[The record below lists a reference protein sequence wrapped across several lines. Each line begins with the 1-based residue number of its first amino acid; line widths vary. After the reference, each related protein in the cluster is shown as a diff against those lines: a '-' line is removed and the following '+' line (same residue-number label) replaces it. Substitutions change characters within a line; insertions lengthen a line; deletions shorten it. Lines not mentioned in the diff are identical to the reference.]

1 VPAAGRDLAAGLPRE
16 DHQMK
21 GITTRLRAA
30 LVAIMLG
37 FGVGLA
43 AAPATASQALAQAAA
58 APSAASEQILFN
70 YLQGDV
76 RGRVSIP
83 DQRAATLIQPAGRD
97 FQTFWR
103 STMKWIGA
111 VAILGMLAVIVIF
124 YMVRGPIRIEAGPS
138 GRTIERFNGLERFA
152 HWLTASTFIVLGIT
166 GLNIT
171 FGRELLLPIL
181 GPDAFTA
188 WSEFGKV
195 AHNFLSFP
203 FTLGVALMLVI
214 WIKDNLPSRVDAQWL
229 AQGGGLIGRAHPP
242 AKKFNAGQKIIFWS
256 VVLGGAA
263 IAVTGYIMMF
273 PFQFWATDIHG
284 MQLAIQLHGIIA
296 LVLIAIILGHIY
308 IGSLGMEGAFAAMG
322 SGRVDLNWAKEHHSL
337 WVEEMMSGGRDAAAP
352 SGARRAGAG

>member
-1 VPAAGRDLAAGLPRE
+1 
-16 DHQMK
+16 MK

>member
-1 VPAAGRDLAAGLPRE
+1 
-16 DHQMK
+16 MK
-21 GITTRLRAA
+21 GITTRLHAA
-30 LVAIMLG
+30 LVAIVLG
-37 FGVGLA
+37 LGIGLA
-43 AAPATASQALAQAAA
+43 AAPATAPEALAQAPA
-58 APSAASEQILFN
+58 APPAASEQMLFN

-76 RGRVSIP
+76 RGRVTIP
-83 DQRAATLIQPAGRD
+83 DQRAAMLIQPAGRD

-103 STMKWIGA
+103 STMKWIGGIA
-111 VAILGMLAVIVIF
+111 VGGMLVVLVIF
-124 YMVRGPIRIEAGPS
+124 YLVRGTIRISAGPS
-138 GRTIERFNGLERFA
+138 GRTIQRFNGVERFA

-188 WSEFGKV
+188 WSELGKV

-203 FTLGVALMLVI
+203 FTLGIALMLVI
-214 WIKDNLPSRVDAQWL
+214 WIKDNLPSRVDAQWF
-229 AQGGGLIGRAHPP
+229 AQGGGLIGSAHPP
-242 AKKFNAGQKIIFWS
+242 ARKFNAGQKLIFWS

-273 PFQFWATDIHG
+273 PFQFIATDMAG

-296 LVLIAIILGHIY
+296 LVLIAIILAHIY

-322 SGRVDLNWAKEHHSL
+322 SGRVDLNWAKEHHSI
-337 WVEEMMSGGRDAAAP
+337 WVDEMMSGGRDAAAP
-352 SGARRAGAG
+352 SGARSAGAD

>member
-1 VPAAGRDLAAGLPRE
+1 
-16 DHQMK
+16 MK

-43 AAPATASQALAQAAA
+43 AAPATAPQALAQAAA
-58 APSAASEQILFN
+58 APSAASEQILLN

-138 GRTIERFNGLERFA
+138 GRTIQRFSGLERFA

>member
-1 VPAAGRDLAAGLPRE
+1 
-16 DHQMK
+16 MK
-21 GITTRLRAA
+21 GLTTRLRAA
-30 LVAIMLG
+30 LVAIVLG

-43 AAPATASQALAQAAA
+43 AAPATGPQALAQAPA
-58 APSAASEQILFN
+58 APSAASEQILLN

-111 VAILGMLAVIVIF
+111 VAILGMLAVITIF

-138 GRTIERFNGLERFA
+138 GRTIQRFSGLERFA

-203 FTLGVALMLVI
+203 FTLGIALMLVI
-214 WIKDNLPSRVDAQWL
+214 WIKDNLPSRIDAEWL
-229 AQGGGLIGRAHPP
+229 AQGGGLIGSAHPP

-256 VVLGGAA
+256 VMLGGAA

-273 PFQFWATDIHG
+273 PFQLIVHDMAG
-284 MQLAIQLHGIIA
+284 MQLAIELHGIIA
-296 LVLIAIILGHIY
+296 AVLIAIILGHIY

-337 WVEEMMSGGRDAAAP
+337 WVEEMMSGGRDAPAP

>member
-1 VPAAGRDLAAGLPRE
+1 
-16 DHQMK
+16 MK

-43 AAPATASQALAQAAA
+43 AAPATAPQALAQAAA
-58 APSAASEQILFN
+58 APSAASEQILLN

-138 GRTIERFNGLERFA
+138 GRTIQRFNGLERFA

>member
-1 VPAAGRDLAAGLPRE
+1 
-16 DHQMK
+16 
-21 GITTRLRAA
+21 
-30 LVAIMLG
+30 
-37 FGVGLA
+37 
-43 AAPATASQALAQAAA
+43 
-58 APSAASEQILFN
+58 
-70 YLQGDV
+70 
-76 RGRVSIP
+76 
-83 DQRAATLIQPAGRD
+83 
-97 FQTFWR
+97 
-103 STMKWIGA
+103 
-111 VAILGMLAVIVIF
+111 MLAVIVIF